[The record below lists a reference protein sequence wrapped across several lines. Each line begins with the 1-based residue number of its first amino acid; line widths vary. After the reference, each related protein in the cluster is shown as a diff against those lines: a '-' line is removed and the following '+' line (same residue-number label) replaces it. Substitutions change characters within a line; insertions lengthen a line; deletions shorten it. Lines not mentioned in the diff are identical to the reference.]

1 MAKLTQQSVS
11 GTSFHNVT
19 IKATVNELMEILGE
33 PSDMDNSGQ
42 DKVNVEWEC
51 ETENG
56 KPFTIYDWKEYR
68 PIGYDE
74 LIEWHIGAHNKST
87 AQNAYHEVQGML
99 NDYLKDLVQ

>member
-19 IKATVNELMEILGE
+19 ITSTINELMEILGE
-33 PSDMDNSGQ
+33 PSDMNNSGQ

-74 LIEWHIGAHNKST
+74 LIEWHIGADNELQAINAKQELNK
-87 AQNAYHEVQGML
+87 ML
-99 NDYLKDLVQ
+99 K

>member
-1 MAKLTQQSVS
+1 MAKKTEQSCN

-19 IKATVNELMEILGE
+19 IKATVNELMEVLGE
-33 PSDMDNSGQ
+33 PSDMNNSGQ

-56 KPFTIYDWKEYR
+56 KVFTIYDWKEYR

-74 LIEWHIGAHNKST
+74 LIEFHIGADNKLQ
-87 AQNAYHEVQGML
+87 ALNAKQEL
-99 NDYLKDLVQ
+99 LKPLK